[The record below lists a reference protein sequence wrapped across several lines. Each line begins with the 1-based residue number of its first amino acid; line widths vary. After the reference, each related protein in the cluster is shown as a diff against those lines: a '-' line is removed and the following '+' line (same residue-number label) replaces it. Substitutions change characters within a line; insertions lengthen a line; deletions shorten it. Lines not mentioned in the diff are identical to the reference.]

1 MSIID
6 RIKRLLGVADDD
18 RGADADTGGA
28 VTIERERS
36 DADPATET
44 EAAIKGTDAGAA
56 VDDAGGTDSSGTESA
71 TTGVVDPDAETEAE
85 TTTEA
90 EPADTDDETSDTEE
104 TSDTKATAEE
114 TDDEPAT
121 DETTEPDETTTSVEE
136 VRGIGPAYADRLAAA
151 DVETVAELAAADPE
165 QVAETTDL
173 SPKRLRTWIDRASDD
188 ETA

>member
-6 RIKRLLGVADDD
+6 RIKRLLGVAGDD

-44 EAAIKGTDAGAA
+44 EAAVKGTDAGAA
-56 VDDAGGTDSSGTESA
+56 VDDAAAADHSE
-71 TTGVVDPDAETEAE
+71 AETESDRSE
-85 TTTEA
+85 TDVASTDSDGSDGSVADGTE
-90 EPADTDDETSDTEE
+90 TDDETGDGEADEKSGG
-104 TSDTKATAEE
+104 E
-114 TDDEPAT
+114 TDDEAGENGP
-121 DETTEPDETTTSVEE
+121 SVEE
-136 VRGIGPAYADRLAAA
+136 IRGIGPAYADRLAAA
-151 DVETVAELAAADPE
+151 GVETVAQLAAADAE

-173 SPKRLRTWIDRASDD
+173 SPKRLRTWIDRASDH